1 MGEEVDFEHASKS
14 DIAEDGFLGVVLELD
29 DRSLSIGI
37 SEIDTNV
44 FLALLGL
51 NENERM
57 DTVLASATKAGI
69 KGRLSIEAVAP
80 HTPSS
85 FSELEPVIA
94 LSKTILAP
102 CRELDIHLNVLVT
115 HDQILIFRGEQYIG
129 RIQYISEGKSEGS
142 LLAAIG
148 LFEFESHHI

>member
-1 MGEEVDFEHASKS
+1 
-14 DIAEDGFLGVVLELD
+14 LGVVLELD

-51 NENERM
+51 NKNERM
-57 DTVLASATKAGI
+57 DTVLAAATKAGI

-80 HTPSS
+80 HTPGS
-85 FSELEPVIA
+85 FTELEPVIA

-102 CRELDIHLNVLVT
+102 CRELDIHLNVLVA
-115 HDQILIFRGEQYIG
+115 HDQILIFRGEQHIG
-129 RIQYISEGKSEGS
+129 RIQYISESESKGS
-142 LLAAIG
+142 LLAASG